1 MKLSRYQWFLL
12 ILWGSMLL
20 PSLGFMALVRADLN
34 GLVVELVVLAVAMLV
49 SAILLRVL
57 TRDDRSRIDALTN
70 ALRNLRDSDYSV
82 SLAEQDRDEIDQLLA
97 QYNLLTEKLR
107 QERQRLYQRE
117 LLLDSVI
124 ENASLALVLLDQNG
138 VVIYS
143 NTHASHMF
151 NRGRAING
159 LTFDSFREV
168 LPEKLFSFIET
179 ESSGIL
185 SIEHEGEAEQYHV
198 SVGNFNFHASQHKL
212 LMVKQLTRELNRQ
225 EVAVWRKVIRV
236 ISHELNNS
244 LAPITS
250 MAHSA
255 KIAVEKQ
262 KTETLLHAL
271 DTIAE
276 RAQHLSDFVGGYA
289 KLAKLPEP
297 QMEEVELSTFFS
309 HLQSLMSFRLHE
321 PLPCERLNFDP
332 RQMQQVLLNL
342 LKNAYESGSDAA
354 DIELAVHLENHSA
367 VIDIKDKGSG
377 MSKEV
382 LSQAVLPFYTTKEGG
397 SGVGL
402 SLCREIVQQHNGQ
415 LIFRNREKG
424 GLCVSIALP
433 QPW

>member
-1 MKLSRYQWFLL
+1 MKPSRFQWLL
-12 ILWGSMLL
+12 MILWVSILL
-20 PSLGFMALVRADLN
+20 PVIVYLLLVPGSINSLLLGWIAFALAF
-34 GLVVELVVLAVAMLV
+34 
-49 SAILLRVL
+49 SSILLRIL
-57 TRDDRSRIDALTN
+57 TRNDRNRTDALTN

-82 SLAEQDRDEIDQLLA
+82 SLAEEGRDEVDDLLA

-124 ENASLALVLLDQNG
+124 ENTSLALVLLDQNG

-159 LTFDSFREV
+159 RRFDSFRDF
-168 LPEKLFSFIET
+168 LPEKLFGFVES

-225 EVAVWRKVIRV
+225 EVVVWRKVIRV

-244 LAPITS
+244 LAPISS

-255 KIAVEKQ
+255 KVAVEKQ
-262 KTETLLHAL
+262 KPETLLHAL
-271 DTIAE
+271 DTIAD
-276 RAQHLSDFVGGYA
+276 RAQHLSEFVGGYA

-297 QMEEVELSTFFS
+297 QVEEVDLETFVS
-309 HLQSLMSFRLHE
+309 QLQSLVPFQMNGK
-321 PLPCERLNFDP
+321 LPIKNLWFDQ
-332 RQMQQVLLNL
+332 RQMQQVMLNL
-342 LKNAYESGSDAA
+342 LKNAHESGSAPEE
-354 DIELAVHLENHSA
+354 IEFSLRLENQSA
-367 VIDIKDKGSG
+367 VIDIKDRGCG
-377 MSKEV
+377 MSEEV
-382 LSQAVLPFYTTKEGG
+382 LSQAVLPFYTTKPSG

-402 SLCREIVQQHNGQ
+402 SLCREIIQQHNGQ
-415 LIFRNREKG
+415 LIFRNRENG

-433 QPW
+433 RTLS

>member
-1 MKLSRYQWFLL
+1 MKLSRYQWLLL
-12 ILWGSMLL
+12 ILWLSILL
-20 PSLGFMALVRADLN
+20 PSIVFMLLKQDQLFSLAAEWLALAAA
-34 GLVVELVVLAVAMLV
+34 LAI
-49 SAILLRVL
+49 SAILLRLL
-57 TRDDRSRIDALTN
+57 TRNDRERIDALTN

-82 SLAEQDRDEIDQLLA
+82 SLAQEGKDEIDGLLA

-124 ENASLALVLLDQNG
+124 ENASLALVLIDQNG

-159 LTFDSFREV
+159 LRFDSFRDF
-168 LPEKLFSFIET
+168 LPEKLFIFVES

-185 SIEHEGEAEQYHV
+185 SIEHEGEPEQYHV
-198 SVGNFNFHASQHKL
+198 SVGNFSFHASQHKL

-262 KTETLLHAL
+262 KPETLLHAL

-276 RAQHLSDFVGGYA
+276 RAQHLSEFVGGYA

-297 QMEEVELSTFFS
+297 QIEEVELEPFFS
-309 HLQSLMSFRLHE
+309 QLQSLMPFKMHE
-321 PLPCERLNFDP
+321 MSGFEHLNFDP
-332 RQMQQVLLNL
+332 SQMQQVLLNL
-342 LKNAYESGSDAA
+342 LKNAHESGSPAES
-354 DIELAVHLENHSA
+354 IELSLRLENRSA
-367 VIDIKDKGSG
+367 VIDLKDRGSG

-382 LSQAVLPFYTTKEGG
+382 LSQAVLPFYTTKVSG

-402 SLCREIVQQHNGQ
+402 SLCHEIVQQHNGQ

-433 QPW
+433 L

>member
-1 MKLSRYQWFLL
+1 MKLSRYQWLLL
-12 ILWGSMLL
+12 ILWVSILL
-20 PSLGFMALVRADLN
+20 PSIVFMLLKQDQLFSLTAEWLALATA
-34 GLVVELVVLAVAMLV
+34 LAI
-49 SAILLRVL
+49 SAILLRLL
-57 TRDDRSRIDALTN
+57 TRNDRERIDALTN

-82 SLAEQDRDEIDQLLA
+82 SLAEEGKDEIDRLLA

-124 ENASLALVLLDQNG
+124 ENASLAIVLLDQNG

-159 LTFDSFREV
+159 LRFDSFRDF
-168 LPEKLFSFIET
+168 LPEKLFSFVES

-262 KTETLLHAL
+262 KPETLLHAL

-276 RAQHLSDFVGGYA
+276 RAQHLSEFVGGYA

-297 QMEEVELSTFFS
+297 QIEAVELAPFFS
-309 HLQSLMSFRLHE
+309 QLQSLMPFKMHE
-321 PLPCERLNFDP
+321 PPGCEHLNFDP
-332 RQMQQVLLNL
+332 SQMQQVLLNL
-342 LKNAYESGSDAA
+342 LKNAHESGSPPES
-354 DIELAVHLENHSA
+354 IELSLRLENRSA
-367 VIDIKDKGSG
+367 VIDLKDRGSG

-382 LSQAVLPFYTTKEGG
+382 LSQAVLPFYTTKVSG

-402 SLCREIVQQHNGQ
+402 SLCHEIVQQHNGQ

-433 QPW
+433 L

>member
-1 MKLSRYQWFLL
+1 MKLSRFQWLLL
-12 ILWGSMLL
+12 ILWTSILL
-20 PSLGFMALVRADLN
+20 TSLAFMAFVRHQLN
-34 GLVVELVVLAVAMLV
+34 GPTAEWVALALALAL
-49 SAILLRVL
+49 SAILLRLL
-57 TRDDRSRIDALTN
+57 TRNDRNRVDALTN

-82 SLAEQDRDEIDQLLA
+82 SLVDEGRDEIDGLLA

-124 ENASLALVLLDQNG
+124 ENASLAIVLLDQNG

-159 LTFDSFREV
+159 LRFDSFRDF
-168 LPEKLFSFIET
+168 LPEKLFSFVES

-262 KTETLLHAL
+262 KPETLLHAL

-276 RAQHLSDFVGGYA
+276 RAQHLSEFVGGYA

-297 QMEEVELSTFFS
+297 QIEEVELATFFS
-309 HLQSLMSFRLHE
+309 QLQSLMPFEMHG
-321 PLPCERLNFDP
+321 PLACEHLNFDP

-342 LKNAYESGSDAA
+342 LKNAHESGSAPEA
-354 DIELAVHLENHSA
+354 IELSLLLENRSA
-367 VIDIKDKGSG
+367 VIEIKDRGNG
-377 MSKEV
+377 MSEDV
-382 LSQAVLPFYTTKEGG
+382 LSQAVLPFYTTKTSG

-415 LIFRNREKG
+415 LIFRNRENG

-433 QPW
+433 L

>member
-1 MKLSRYQWFLL
+1 MKPSRFHWLLMILWASILLPVFAYLLLVPGSINSL
-12 ILWGSMLL
+12 ILGWVA
-20 PSLGFMALVRADLN
+20 FALAF
-34 GLVVELVVLAVAMLV
+34 
-49 SAILLRVL
+49 SAILLRIL
-57 TRDDRSRIDALTN
+57 THNDRNRIDALTN

-82 SLAEQDRDEIDQLLA
+82 SLAEEGRDEVDELLA

-159 LTFDSFREV
+159 LRFDSFRDF
-168 LPEKLFSFIET
+168 LPEKLFGFVES

-244 LAPITS
+244 LAPISS

-262 KTETLLHAL
+262 KPETLLQAL
-271 DTIAE
+271 DTIAD
-276 RAQHLSDFVGGYA
+276 RAQHLSEFVGGYA

-297 QMEEVELSTFFS
+297 QIEDVDLETFFAQ
-309 HLQSLMSFRLHE
+309 LQSLVPFQMNE
-321 PLPCERLNFDP
+321 TLPTKKLRFDP
-332 RQMQQVLLNL
+332 RQMQQVILNL
-342 LKNAYESGSDAA
+342 LKNAHESDSKPE
-354 DIELAVHLENHSA
+354 DIELSLRFENQSA
-367 VIDIKDKGSG
+367 LIDIKDKGCG

-382 LSQAVLPFYTTKEGG
+382 LSQAVLPFYTTKSSG

-402 SLCREIVQQHNGQ
+402 SLCREIIQQHNGQ
-415 LIFRNREKG
+415 LIFRNRENG
-424 GLCVSIALP
+424 GLCVSIVLP
-433 QPW
+433 RTQPG